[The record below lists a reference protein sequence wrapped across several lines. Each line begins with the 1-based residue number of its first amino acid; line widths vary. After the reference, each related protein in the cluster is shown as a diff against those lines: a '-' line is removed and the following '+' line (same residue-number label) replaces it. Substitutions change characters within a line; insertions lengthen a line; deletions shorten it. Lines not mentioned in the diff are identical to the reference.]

1 MSGLTLKKIQ
11 IEINKFQNGKKFNEV
26 DALQKFI
33 SHTAEAVAKLTDDAN
48 TKQNVTRSV
57 TLPLIQ

>member
-11 IEINKFQNGKKFNEV
+11 HEISKFQNGKKFNDI

-33 SHTAEAVAKLTDDAN
+33 SNTAEAVAKLDNDASSQ
-48 TKQNVTRSV
+48 QNMT
-57 TLPLIQ
+57 